1 MNAES
6 RHKSPGL
13 ETKESLVFIA
23 VAEARV
29 YVFLFQCPE
38 PSCPQGDREKEQ
50 MTPAHTDCTIEKE
63 PCI

>member
-1 MNAES
+1 MSTE
-6 RHKSPGL
+6 RKLKTPEL

-29 YVFLFQCPE
+29 YAFLFQCPE
-38 PSCPQGDREKEQ
+38 PLCPQGDREKEQ
-50 MTPAHTDCTIEKE
+50 MTPAHTDCTVEKE